1 MKIKNGIFENKQ
13 YFETIGKIHNSDQ
26 LSVMDAYRINRLVKK
41 LSELQEEYSELK
53 KKIFDQHGTPGKEE
67 GTVEISAENREVF
80 ASEYNDLI
88 SIEHDLDTEK
98 LSFPNKIEDGF
109 SSADLTV
116 LETFFDLS
124 GLEEKPKEDEPDNT
138 TPTEKESE

>member
-1 MKIKNGIFENKQ
+1 MKIKNLIFENKQ
-13 YFETIGKIHNSDQ
+13 YFETIGKIHTSDQ
-26 LSVMDAYRINRLVKK
+26 LSVMDAYRVNRLVKK
-41 LSELQEEYSELK
+41 LNELQEEFSELK
-53 KKIFDQHGTPGKEE
+53 KKILSQHGTPNEEE
-67 GTVEISAENREVF
+67 GTDVISKEKREVF

-88 SIEHDLDTEK
+88 SIEHDLETEK

-124 GLEEKPKEDEPDNT
+124 GLEEKPTETENEPDNT
-138 TPTEKESE
+138 TPTEQE